1 MLIKTLSELIKEN
14 NIDPEEFFK
23 APYSIIDRLEDE
35 ELKLYLILTMEI
47 AD

>member
-1 MLIKTLSELIKEN
+1 MLIKALNKLVKEN
-14 NIDPEEFFK
+14 DIDPEEFVK
-23 APYSIIDRLEDE
+23 APYSVIDRLEDE